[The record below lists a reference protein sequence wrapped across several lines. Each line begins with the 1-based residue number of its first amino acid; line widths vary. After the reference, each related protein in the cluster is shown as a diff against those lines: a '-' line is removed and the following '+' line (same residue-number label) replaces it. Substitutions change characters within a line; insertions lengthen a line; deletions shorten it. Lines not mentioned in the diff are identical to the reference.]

1 MYHRKFQ
8 QGDLVKY
15 VGERLGKDLNG
26 KIGSIC
32 GRIAGTEA
40 GVCVDFGEDQ
50 AYVMSEHVLVKTV
63 AKPKIEAGG
72 EDDKKRPEVQRR
84 KGVGTGKRQKNAENA
99 G

>member
-15 VGERLGKDLNG
+15 TGEKLRELNG

-32 GRIAGTEA
+32 GRIAGTES

-50 AYVMSEHVLVKTV
+50 AYVMSEGVLVKTV
-63 AKPKIEAGG
+63 AKPKT
-72 EDDKKRPEVQRR
+72 EDVEVEKKKQPEVQKR
-84 KGVGTGKRQKNAENA
+84 KGVGKRQKGAENNAE
-99 G
+99 

>member
-15 VGERLGKDLNG
+15 TGEKLAKEMNG

-32 GRIAGTEA
+32 GRIGGTDT

-50 AYVMSEHVLVKTV
+50 AYVMSEDVLAKTV
-63 AKPKIEAGG
+63 AKPKVEEG
-72 EDDKKRPEVQRR
+72 ETEKKKQPEVQKR
-84 KGVGTGKRQKNAENA
+84 KGVGKRQKHAENA
-99 G
+99 E